1 MALTIFS
8 IVAVAALPLVLLGIK
23 AASRAEVQTLAKDL
37 SQLRIERIRNLPYQV
52 DRQNGPFVDLL
63 DRYYTDASG
72 TPSDSVDEAFCR
84 GQYLANAAGPV
95 GAPTGPAYRVTCTAF
110 DADKMKEF
118 KGYSQ
123 VIYLQFLTRTTVPVT
138 PPTTYD
144 SQTTGKDTA
153 PSPLVGLTVLTNWV
167 KTGQTGTLR
176 TYTEIA
182 DARSNEPLIATQA
195 QAVALRVSSNFVDTV
210 NVVPQNRNLVAQA
223 GVVKADGSLTSGS
236 VASVQAAGISLD
248 HVGPDNAVVEQRTG
262 SVASTTAPTVGD
274 PAGSASEVS
283 AVGVG
288 AGTSTNA
295 TWLGCG
301 WGWGGKTAYGNVSA
315 ATSSGLPVVPSNNAA
330 DVTAGTATTA
340 KSGLLNTGNGCNSY
354 AFGFRNWLT
363 VPTYALNLSAVQP
376 LVYIKDP
383 TGGGGSLAGGRA
395 LGEVSVTGTDIVT
408 VPHTA
413 SATARARVSTVH
425 MLPTTERPNGL
436 VTATLTS
443 SKVVCKSG
451 VAVSGAYSLDVTWP
465 GGSTTINYASG
476 GGSTPSLPAPSSI
489 SFTDGGFTR
498 TLANYL
504 EWSVSDGVEQSNT
517 SGAQSIDQVFLLT
530 SPASVVGPGGVS
542 VQLGSLSCNASD
554 DR

>member
-262 SVASTTAPTVGD
+262 SVASTTANQSPSPSTRPVRLGLGRQDGVRQRVGRHVLR
-274 PAGSASEVS
+274 PPRG
-283 AVGVG
+283 
-288 AGTSTNA
+288 
-295 TWLGCG
+295 
-301 WGWGGKTAYGNVSA
+301 
-315 ATSSGLPVVPSNNAA
+315 
-330 DVTAGTATTA
+330 
-340 KSGLLNTGNGCNSY
+340 
-354 AFGFRNWLT
+354 
-363 VPTYALNLSAVQP
+363 AVQQRR
-376 LVYIKDP
+376 
-383 TGGGGSLAGGRA
+383 GR
-395 LGEVSVTGTDIVT
+395 D
-408 VPHTA
+408 
-413 SATARARVSTVH
+413 RR
-425 MLPTTERPNGL
+425 
-436 VTATLTS
+436 
-443 SKVVCKSG
+443 
-451 VAVSGAYSLDVTWP
+451 
-465 GGSTTINYASG
+465 
-476 GGSTPSLPAPSSI
+476 
-489 SFTDGGFTR
+489 DGDD
-498 TLANYL
+498 
-504 EWSVSDGVEQSNT
+504 SQ
-517 SGAQSIDQVFLLT
+517 
-530 SPASVVGPGGVS
+530 VGPAEHRKRLQRLRLRLP
-542 VQLGSLSCNASD
+542 QLAHRTDLRAQPVRGPAARLHQGP
-554 DR
+554 DRRRRFARWRQGPR